1 MNHLTLGDGSVI
13 SYVRVP
19 PRARQVRVILR
30 VVDGTLQV
38 SAPRRVMQSSIERVI
53 RQHQT
58 WVLNEL
64 ERTTN
69 RMKRPVAPGD
79 RILLFGKDWTIVQT
93 SNVQA
98 PACAK
103 SEQAIL
109 VPPYCSDADCHRAV
123 YELLREIAAQRLHP
137 FAQALAQQFHLVPN
151 RIVVK
156 EQKRRWGS
164 CSSKRN
170 INLNW
175 RLIQAPQDVQ
185 AYVVVHELAHLEQ
198 MNHSDQFWKLVRAM
212 MPEFETHR
220 NWLYRHGERLHDL
233 QPDGMFFNTR

>member
-1 MNHLTLGDGSVI
+1 MNYLTLGDGSVI
-13 SYVRVP
+13 SYVKIP

-38 SAPRRVMQSSIERVI
+38 SAPRRVMQSTIEQVI
-53 RQHQT
+53 MQHHE
-58 WVLNEL
+58 WVINEL
-64 ERTTN
+64 KRTTN
-69 RMKRPVAPGD
+69 RIKRPIAPGD
-79 RILLFGKDWTIVQT
+79 QILLFGTYWSLRQT
-93 SNVQA
+93 SSVQS
-98 PACAK
+98 PTCTE
-103 SEQAIL
+103 SQQAIL
-109 VPPYCSDADCHRAV
+109 VPPTRSDVEGHQAV
-123 YELLREIAAQRLHP
+123 YELLREIAAQRLRP
-137 FAQALAQQFHLVPN
+137 FAKALAEKFHLVPN

-185 AYVVVHELAHLEQ
+185 AYVIIHELAHLEQ
-198 MNHSDQFWKLVRAM
+198 MNHSEQFWKLVRAM

-233 QPDGMFFNTR
+233 QPDGMLFEK